1 MALHK
6 KLLEKLRVRRPDEFD
21 DDGEHYASAQE
32 LIRQGRPVEALSEFK
47 KALQA
52 SERVPETHLAL
63 GHLYEQLERPDDAI
77 QAFTQAIKANPELAE
92 AYTAAGL
99 AYDRAGEFL
108 KAVRMHLK
116 AMRLSPQNFDLRMNL
131 GNAYFNVG
139 SYPEAT
145 RAYEQA
151 LEIEPENTA
160 AHYALALV
168 YLDLENKVAA
178 REQWE
183 AIKRLGD
190 SAAAEKLADEID
202 RQSLRSSRMSADG
215 DEPFPDTVKEEP
227 TPLFS

>member
-6 KLLEKLRVRRPDEFD
+6 KILKKLGVGQPCDV
-21 DDGEHYASAQE
+21 DDGDHYASAQE
-32 LIRQGRPVEALSEFK
+32 LIRQGRPTEALSEFK

-52 SERVPETHLAL
+52 GECVGETYLAL

-77 QAFTQAIKANPELAE
+77 HAFTQAIKANPELAD

-116 AMRLSPQNFDLRMNL
+116 AMRLTPQNFELRMNL

-151 LEIEPENTA
+151 LQIEPENTA

-168 YLDLENKVAA
+168 YLDLENKSAA
-178 REQWE
+178 REQCE
-183 AIKRLGD
+183 AIKNLGD
-190 SAAAEKLADEID
+190 ATMAEKLADEID
-202 RQSLRSSRMSADG
+202 RQSLRSSRMSSDACD
-215 DEPFPDTVKEEP
+215 PFPDAVKEEP